1 MAGGGLLGLLAL
13 GRRAGHLDLGVDAVR
28 AGLQAGR
35 VRCVVLATNASPRA
49 LDKVMRLANGIRVP
63 LVAGPDA
70 EALGARLGRPPLMAV
85 GVKDR
90 ALADGI
96 IRQASPWA

>member
-1 MAGGGLLGLLAL
+1 MAGGGVLGLLAL

-28 AGLQAGR
+28 AGLQKGK
-35 VRCVVLATNASPRA
+35 VRCVVLAQDASPRA
-49 LDKVMRLANGIRVP
+49 LEKVMRLANGIRVP

-70 EALGARLGRPPLMAV
+70 ETLGARLGRPPLMAV

-96 IRQASPWA
+96 IRHASPWA

>member
-1 MAGGGLLGLLAL
+1 MTGGGLLGLLAL
-13 GRRAGHLDLGVDAVR
+13 GRRAGQLDLGVDAVR

-35 VRCVVLATNASPRA
+35 VRCVVLATDASPRA
-49 LDKVMRLANGIRVP
+49 LEKVMRLANGIRVP

-70 EALGARLGRPPLMAV
+70 ESLGARLGRPPLMAV

-96 IRQASPWA
+96 IRQAAPWA

>member
-13 GRRAGHLDLGVDAVR
+13 GRRAGQLDLGVDAVR
-28 AGLQAGR
+28 DGLRAGR
-35 VRCVVLATNASPRA
+35 YGCVVLASDASDRA
-49 LDKVMRLANGIRVP
+49 RDKVMRLANGIRVP

-70 EALGARLGRPPLMAV
+70 ETLGARLGRPPLMAV
-85 GVKDR
+85 GVRDR

-96 IRQASPWA
+96 IRVASPWA